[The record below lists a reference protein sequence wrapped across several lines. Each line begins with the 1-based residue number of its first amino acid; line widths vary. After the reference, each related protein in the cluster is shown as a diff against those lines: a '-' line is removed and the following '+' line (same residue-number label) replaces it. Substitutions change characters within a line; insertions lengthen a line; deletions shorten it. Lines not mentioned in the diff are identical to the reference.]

1 MERANYRKDHVIG
14 VSVTSGVNKKIIL
27 PFDQGTYE
35 DLMADKQGYNAA
47 LCAYMEHYPELFPDT
62 ISGGWSLHGFT
73 RPSAKRDGLQCR
85 RILTKLDQEVW
96 QIHPAFVMPYMTC
109 DTATADHIL
118 LLSTWA
124 PDWAL
129 AHVFQKD
136 AMFVYRLRTSLG
148 RYSLVG
154 TTIKSP
160 EALPKDVAA
169 DEKHTRLAGENV
181 YVATSVGNHCLLG
194 ASVSPG
200 VGEVE
205 LTEAYGHMQ
214 EEAQRVD
221 PTYAPETVKTD
232 GWQATMNAWKT
243 LFPTICVIQCFLHAV
258 LSIKRVASKK
268 TKALYDQ
275 IIERVW
281 NAYHAPSKRHFSQR
295 LRRIQ
300 EWGATLTDG
309 NLKEKLLKLCGKKQ
323 GFLAAYDFPSCL
335 RTSNMVDRLM
345 QGLDKY
351 LFAQQYFH
359 GTLASAEQGVRAY
372 CLLTNFRPYNPTTVK
387 TLHGIQSPFERVNGF
402 TYHENWLHNLLI
414 ATSGQSISRFQ
425 HKTIE

>member
-1 MERANYRKDHVIG
+1 MERTTYSKEPIVG
-14 VSVTSGVNKKIIL
+14 LTVSSRTNKKIIL
-27 PFDQGTYE
+27 PFDAGTYAA
-35 DLMADKQGYNAA
+35 LIADKKHYKAT
-47 LCAYMEHYPELFPDT
+47 LHAYMEQYPELFPDT
-62 ISGGWSLHGFT
+62 IDGGWSFHGFT
-73 RPSAKRDGLQCR
+73 RPSVKQAGLQCR

-96 QIHPAFVMPYMTC
+96 QIQPAFVMPYMSC

-118 LLSTWA
+118 FLSKWA

-129 AHVFQKD
+129 AHVFAKD
-136 AMFVYRLRTSLG
+136 VMFIYRLRTSVG
-148 RYSLVG
+148 RYSVVG

-169 DEKHTRLAGENV
+169 DEKHTHLAGEKV

-200 VGEVE
+200 ASEAD
-205 LTEAYGHMQ
+205 LTEAYRHMQ
-214 EEAQRVD
+214 EEAQGVD
-221 PTYAPETVKTD
+221 PTYAPETVNTD
-232 GWQATMNAWKT
+232 GWQATMNAWKA

-258 LSIKRVASKK
+258 LSIKRVASKR
-268 TKALYDQ
+268 TKALYEQ
-275 IIERVW
+275 ILERAW
-281 NAYHAPSKRHFSQR
+281 NAYHAPTKRHFSQR
-295 LRRIQ
+295 LRRVR
-300 EWGATLTDG
+300 EWGETLTDG
-309 NLKEKLLKLCGKKQ
+309 KLKEKLLKLCRKKL
-323 GFLAAYDFPSCL
+323 GFMAAYDFASCL

-351 LFAQQYFH
+351 LFAKQYFH

-387 TLHGIQSPFERVNGF
+387 ALQGIHCPFERVNGF